1 MCLLERQKG
10 KKCVNNTDLMI
21 FINGLSGE
29 INAAKMNFLAF

>member
-1 MCLLERQKG
+1 MCPLERQKD

-29 INAAKMNFLAF
+29 INAAKMNCSAL